1 VHQLIEPPPVYLK
14 LRGVEPDDH
23 EVTKELVRLHIPV
36 TKLADGMQDRIKTYY
51 AKIRSV
57 EEPESSVSIRNLLW
71 QSLHAPERS
80 SSVDKVAAKRFI
92 SAAIPKSQR
101 VRSSIAM
108 PSTSAA
114 ALAAQQA
121 RQVDE
126 EEDRQVGMSRRMRF
140 ISKDVEKIGE
150 GMEEVL
156 GVIGGEEEENH
167 QDDDVWDEEDD
178 DEEDEE
184 EVEEEMAEERENAEV
199 GVEDLL
205 KEVEGEINTQR
216 EARSREEQ
224 GGNLVDD
231 PVSMMSI
238 KSKRK
243 RAEDL
248 S

>member
-1 VHQLIEPPPVYLK
+1 
-14 LRGVEPDDH
+14 
-23 EVTKELVRLHIPV
+23 
-36 TKLADGMQDRIKTYY
+36 
-51 AKIRSV
+51 
-57 EEPESSVSIRNLLW
+57 
-71 QSLHAPERS
+71 
-80 SSVDKVAAKRFI
+80 
-92 SAAIPKSQR
+92 
-101 VRSSIAM
+101 
-108 PSTSAA
+108 
-114 ALAAQQA
+114 
-121 RQVDE
+121 
-126 EEDRQVGMSRRMRF
+126 MSRRMRF